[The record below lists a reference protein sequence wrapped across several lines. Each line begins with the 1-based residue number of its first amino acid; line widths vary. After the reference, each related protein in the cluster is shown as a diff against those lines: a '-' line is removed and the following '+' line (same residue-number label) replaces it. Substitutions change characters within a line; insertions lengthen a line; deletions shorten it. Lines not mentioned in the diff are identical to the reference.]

1 MVSGRLLWLVVA
13 SLIVL
18 PFAPALQ
25 ERSAGSAENSAAALA
40 KAKATYAG
48 AMGRLQTDLRR
59 ALTAARRAVP
69 PGPSYADEL
78 QRFEDARTKLEL
90 DGEWPGLLDDPALL
104 HRHADIRNSLVQ
116 AYEAAQVQA
125 NGRDDLEEVRA
136 IGRELEAFMRVTH
149 LAYGRRQQGALDL
162 GVSPGAW
169 RWDEE
174 KEQLHSPIIGSPKDT
189 PRPLIIKAKPVGVTD
204 RFELRFTVDSIEEGF
219 GLTVR
224 LTGSDGARNDWHID
238 RSQLASGG
246 VAIVATC
253 VDEYS
258 KLEIDG
264 RRIARTERNGA
275 GDELDAP
282 GAAPSPW
289 LAIVPDKGTHLVM
302 ENVLWRPL
310 AAHSHDATG
319 NDAVCVGPCPFCRPR
334 ADASSPPEAKNR
346 RPPEQTEVE
355 QAFPRNSQWTGDH
368 QGAATTGTVS
378 SVEGTSV
385 VMLVET
391 AGLAPRHYYLSVSK
405 GHVTLTANE
414 AAGPRPDGAPGNPV
428 YNVRVSGSISGRTL
442 VLRGRWDWHDSRTKR
457 GGSNENM
464 ELTLTRNR

>member
-25 ERSAGSAENSAAALA
+25 ERSGGSAENSAAALA

-59 ALTAARRAVP
+59 ALTAGRRAVP
-69 PGPSYADEL
+69 PGRNYADEL

-90 DGEWPGLLDDPALL
+90 DGEWPGLVDDPALM

-136 IGRELEAFMRVTH
+136 LGRELEAFMRVTH
-149 LAYGRRQQGALDL
+149 LAYGRSLQGALEL
-162 GVSPGAW
+162 GISPGAW

-174 KEQLHSPIIGSPKDT
+174 KQQLHSPIIASPRDT
-189 PRPLIIKAKPVGVTD
+189 PRPLIIKAKPAGAAE
-204 RFELRFTVDSIEEGF
+204 RFELRFTVVSIEEGF

-224 LTGSDGARNDWHID
+224 LAGSDGARNEWHID

-253 VDEYS
+253 VDAYS

-264 RRIARTERNGA
+264 RRLARKERNEGI
-275 GDELDAP
+275 DELDAP
-282 GAAPSPW
+282 GAPSPW

-310 AAHSHDATG
+310 AAHSHDATA
-319 NDAVCVGPCPFCRPR
+319 NETICVGPCPFCRPR
-334 ADASSPPEAKNR
+334 TDANSPPETKNR
-346 RPPEQTEVE
+346 SLPELTEVE

-391 AGLAPRHYYLSVSK
+391 VGLAPRHYHLSVSK
-405 GHVTLTANE
+405 GNVILTANE

-428 YNVRVSGSISGRTL
+428 YNVKVSGSISGRTL
-442 VLRGRWDWHDSRTKR
+442 VLKGRWDWHDSRTKR
-457 GGSNENM
+457 GRSNENM